1 MTDNLVL
8 GLASLVALPGLGAF
22 AWAIRQ
28 GGRIDGHDKEFVRLE
43 KQRTEDLAAAMERH
57 KELMVE
63 LRLIRERVDGMSND
77 RATS

>member
-1 MTDNLVL
+1 MTDSLVL

-43 KQRTEDLAAAMERH
+43 KQRTEDLEAGTKRH
-57 KELMVE
+57 GELMVQIAY
-63 LRLIRERVDGMSND
+63 IRQRVDTISND
-77 RATS
+77 RGS